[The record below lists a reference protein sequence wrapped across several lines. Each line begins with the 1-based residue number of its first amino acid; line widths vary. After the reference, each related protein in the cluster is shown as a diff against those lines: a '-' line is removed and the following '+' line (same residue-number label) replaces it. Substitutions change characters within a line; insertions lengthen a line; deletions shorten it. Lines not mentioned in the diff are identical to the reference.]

1 MLNLTLKNNMKNM
14 YKKKKGEPKL
24 LTVGCVAVCEI
35 TTELQFPLY
44 LLQNLCFFLYD
55 YALFL
60 QDLPKPAF

>member
-1 MLNLTLKNNMKNM
+1 MKNM
-14 YKKKKGEPKL
+14 YKKKKGEPKV

-60 QDLPKPAF
+60 QDLVLSVELSLIMMTAL